1 MTESIIHLKDNKNYI
16 EEVELDEICQS
27 FGTPSYVYSKKNIVD
42 SYNKLD
48 KAFHKHERLICF
60 AVKANPNIAILNI
73 LANLGAGFDIVSGGE
88 LRRVIAAKGDT
99 KKVVFSGI
107 GKSADEIKFALQNE
121 ILAFNVESEP
131 ELYRIQN
138 IAKSMGKK
146 ANISIRVNPNV
157 DAKTH
162 PYISTGLKDNKFGVD
177 EKKAIE
183 LYKIAKDMDSIIIK
197 GIDCHIGSQITELAP
212 FIDAISK
219 LLKMVDALTLL
230 GIEIDHLDI
239 GGGIGINYDDEEIF
253 NFDEY
258 ADAISRVFAK
268 RKFKIIFEPG
278 RAIVGKSGILLA
290 KIEYIKK
297 GQSKNFAVIDAAM
310 NDLMRPSLYNAHHQ
324 IINISNCHDKTDTYD
339 IVGPVCETGDFL
351 GKNRNLSI
359 SPNNILAIL
368 DVGAYGMSMSSNYNS
383 RMRPAELLIDC
394 KKIFE
399 IKKREVFNDLIRY
412 ESLPSA

>member
-1 MTESIIHLKDNKNYI
+1 
-16 EEVELDEICQS
+16 
-27 FGTPSYVYSKKNIVD
+27 
-42 SYNKLD
+42 
-48 KAFHKHERLICF
+48 
-60 AVKANPNIAILNI
+60 
-73 LANLGAGFDIVSGGE
+73 
-88 LRRVIAAKGDT
+88 
-99 KKVVFSGI
+99 
-107 GKSADEIKFALQNE
+107 
-121 ILAFNVESEP
+121 
-131 ELYRIQN
+131 
-138 IAKSMGKK
+138 
-146 ANISIRVNPNV
+146 
-157 DAKTH
+157 
-162 PYISTGLKDNKFGVD
+162 
-177 EKKAIE
+177 
-183 LYKIAKDMDSIIIK
+183 
-197 GIDCHIGSQITELAP
+197 
-212 FIDAISK
+212 
-219 LLKMVDALTLL
+219 L

-383 RMRPAELLIDC
+383 RMRPAELLIDG

>member
-383 RMRPAELLIDC
+383 RMRPAELLIVG

>member
-1 MTESIIHLKDNKNYI
+1 MTESIIHLKDDKNYI
-16 EEVELDEICQS
+16 EEVELGKLCQS

-48 KAFHKHERLICF
+48 KAFHKHKRLICF

-107 GKSADEIKFALQNE
+107 GKSAEEIKFALQNE

-183 LYKIAKDMDSIIIK
+183 LYKVAKDMDSLIIK
-197 GIDCHIGSQITELAP
+197 GVDCHIGSQITEIAP

-219 LLKMVDALTLL
+219 LLKMVDTLTLL

-239 GGGIGINYDDEEIF
+239 GGGIGINYDDDEIF

-258 ADAISRVFAK
+258 AAAISKVFAK

-278 RAIVGKSGILLA
+278 RAIVGKAGILLT

-310 NDLMRPSLYNAHHQ
+310 NDLMRPSLYNAYHQ

-359 SPNNILAIL
+359 CPDDILAIL

-383 RMRPAELLIDC
+383 RMRPAELLVDG

-399 IKKREVFNDLIRY
+399 IKKREVFDDLIRY